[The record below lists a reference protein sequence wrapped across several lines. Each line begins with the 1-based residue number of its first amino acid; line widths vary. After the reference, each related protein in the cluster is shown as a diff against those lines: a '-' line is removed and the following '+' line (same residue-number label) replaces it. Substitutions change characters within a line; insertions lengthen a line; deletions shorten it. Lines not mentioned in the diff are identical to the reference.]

1 MTIWKPPAMDF
12 PWPCVVSRGNQW
24 QEALGCLENLD
35 ARAIQCDTILFNS
48 VISAC
53 GKSGQWQTALEL
65 MQLTLQQAK
74 VFRENDSH
82 PLPLL
87 LNVPNIEN
95 QGGRAVMRGR
105 GLRWGLPH
113 GRTFGSIAPRMAHEE
128 EFEGQKPGGWCD
140 SWPGCRDGRY
150 METPQIKNGTWNLRF
165 EVLMFLFCWT
175 MLGSAMFESHF
186 FVTGC
191 LYISTRT
198 PVPSPVYQNIHG
210 L

>member
-1 MTIWKPPAMDF
+1 MPIKTWRCPQIGLPPNHPSSTGIFHHKPSSYGEPPMTIWKPPAMDF

-105 GLRWGLPH
+105 GLR
-113 GRTFGSIAPRMAHEE
+113 
-128 EFEGQKPGGWCD
+128 
-140 SWPGCRDGRY
+140 
-150 METPQIKNGTWNLRF
+150 
-165 EVLMFLFCWT
+165 
-175 MLGSAMFESHF
+175 
-186 FVTGC
+186 
-191 LYISTRT
+191 
-198 PVPSPVYQNIHG
+198 
-210 L
+210 